1 MTQQTN
7 TDKVKAIYEAFGRGD
22 LDFILDNISPAIV
35 WKVVGAPG
43 LPYGGTFHGR
53 DGASEWFKLNF
64 GTIDTTAFDITDY
77 IESGDWVIAKGT
89 YGFKAKTTGKD
100 GTGDWVMCWKFAD
113 GVPVLYENYF
123 DSLQVYEALQ

>member
-1 MTQQTN
+1 MPQVTN
-7 TDKVKAIYEAFGRGD
+7 IDKIKAIYEAFAKGD
-22 LDFILDNISPAIV
+22 METILSSLDPNIV
-35 WKVVGAPG
+35 WKVVGEPE

-53 DGASEWFKLNF
+53 DGAREWFKLNF
-64 GTIDTTAFDITDY
+64 DTIETTAFDITDY

-123 DSLQVYEALQ
+123 DSLQVYESLH